1 MASHAGA
8 WPAVSIGIEIYGK
21 RDFHRKIADSITISA
36 TIDNRFYCAAAEKF
50 RDRGRC
56 IGDLISRLRYPGAR
70 MASLALDQST
80 PRARPETPARA
91 PVELIDSR
99 AIGVDL
105 EKIAKAHEGNE
116 REMRTALAKRLKAAL
131 IEGRAKAE
139 QLLLKDRQGRRCAER
154 LCRMEDEIIRI
165 LFEFAKKHLY
175 PSQNP
180 SESEHMAV
188 IATGGYGRGLQA
200 PGSDIDLLFLLPYKQ
215 TAWGESIAEAI
226 LYCLWDTGLKVGHAT
241 RSVDECIRQAKADM
255 TIRTAILEARFLLGD
270 RKLYDELVKRF
281 DNDVVRNT
289 AAKFVAA
296 KLAEREER
304 IRRSGQSRYLVE
316 PNVKDGKGGLRDL
329 HTLFWIAKYVYRV
342 REPDELIKRGVFDKH
357 EYQLFRRCEDFLWAV
372 RCHMHFV
379 TNRAEE
385 RLGFDIQRE
394 IAQRLGYTA
403 HPGQQDVERF
413 MKHYFLIAKDVGDLT
428 AIVCA
433 QLEDDQNK
441 SIPVLS
447 RVMAKFVTA
456 KRKVLTETE
465 DFIVDKNR
473 IRLAQANVFKRDP
486 VNLIRIFRLAQKH
499 NLAFHPDA
507 MRVITRSLHLINSDL
522 RDDKEANR
530 LFLEII
536 ISKNDPETVL
546 RRMNEA
552 GVLGRFVPAFGK
564 IVAMMQ
570 FNMYH
575 HYTVDEHLLRC
586 IGLLA
591 DIERGEKDTPLAHE
605 LFQSLRPGN
614 RTVLYVT
621 MFLHDI
627 AKGRIEDHS
636 IAGARVA
643 RRLCPRLGLSAAD
656 TEVVAWLIENHLV
669 MSSVAQ
675 SRDLSDRKTIEN
687 FAAVVQS
694 TERLKLL
701 MILTTADIR
710 AVGPGV
716 WNGWKAQLLRTLYYE
731 TEPVLTGGFSEVNR
745 AQRVATAQTEF
756 RQALKHWPAERLE
769 SYISRLYP
777 AYWLK
782 VDLQHKVEHAHFLM
796 GAEDAGKTLAT
807 TVGYDSG
814 NVTELTVLAPDHPW
828 LLSIIAGACAM
839 AGANIVDAQI
849 FTTTDG
855 LALDTISLSRE
866 FERDEDEQ
874 RRANRI
880 ADSIEK
886 ALRGELRLPD
896 TLGKR
901 VAPKGRI
908 KAFAL
913 EPTVAINNQWSHRYT
928 MMEVTGLDRTG
939 LLYEM
944 TTTLSK
950 LNLNIASAHVATF
963 GERVVDVFY
972 VTDLMGA
979 QITSPTRQAAIK
991 RAIIP
996 LFGPEAKPSK
1006 AKAEA

>member
-1 MASHAGA
+1 LPLA
-8 WPAVSIGIEIYGK
+8 
-21 RDFHRKIADSITISA
+21 
-36 TIDNRFYCAAAEKF
+36 
-50 RDRGRC
+50 
-56 IGDLISRLRYPGAR
+56 LRYPDAP
-70 MASLALDQST
+70 MASLALETGSRTGSEQST
-80 PRARPETPARA
+80 RKPG
-91 PVELIDSR
+91 ELIDFR
-99 AIGVDL
+99 VVAADL
-105 EKIAKAHEGNE
+105 ESLAETHSGGG
-116 REMRTALAKRLKAAL
+116 RELRAALAQRLKTALN
-131 IEGRAKAE
+131 EGRAKAE
-139 QLLLKDRQGRRCAER
+139 QLLLNDRHGRTCAER
-154 LCRMEDEIIRI
+154 LCRLEDEIIRL
-165 LFEFAKKHLY
+165 LFEFARKHLY
-175 PSQNP
+175 QSQNP
-180 SESEHMAV
+180 SEAEHMAV

-270 RKLYDELVKRF
+270 KELFDELVTRF
-281 DNDVVRNT
+281 DNEVVRNT
-289 AAKFVAA
+289 ASEFVAA
-296 KLAEREER
+296 KLGEREDR
-304 IRRSGQSRYLVE
+304 VRRSGQSRYLVE

-342 REPDELIKRGVFDKH
+342 REPDELIKRGVFDKN
-357 EYQLFRRCEDFLWAV
+357 EYLLFRRCEDFLWSV
-372 RCHMHFV
+372 RCHMHFL
-379 TNRAEE
+379 TGRAEE
-385 RLGFDIQRE
+385 RLSFDIQRE
-394 IAQRLGYTA
+394 IAVRLGYTE

-413 MKHYFLIAKDVGDLT
+413 MKHYFLVAKDVGDLT
-428 AIVCA
+428 AILCA
-433 QLEDDQNK
+433 DLEDSHAK
-441 SIPVLS
+441 SVPVLS
-447 RVMAKFVTA
+447 RLMARLRPV
-456 KRKVLTETE
+456 KRRKLAESD

-473 IRLAQANVFKRDP
+473 ITVAAANVFKRDP
-486 VNLIRIFRLAQKH
+486 VNLIRIYHLAQKH

-507 MRVITRSLHLINSDL
+507 MRAITRSLKLIDADL
-522 RDDKEANR
+522 REDEEANR
-530 LFLEII
+530 LFMEILT
-536 ISKNDPETVL
+536 SKNDPEIVL

-552 GVLGRFVPAFGK
+552 GVLGHFVPAFGK
-564 IVAMMQ
+564 VVAMMQ

-586 IGLLA
+586 IGILEE
-591 DIERGEKDTPLAHE
+591 IERGSNSE
-605 LFQSLRPGN
+605 
-614 RTVLYVT
+614 TVLANELIHKILPANRRVIYIT
-621 MFLHDI
+621 LFLHDI

-643 RRLCPRLGLSAAD
+643 RRLCPRLGFSAAD
-656 TEVVAWLIENHLV
+656 TETVAWLIENHLV

-694 TERLKLL
+694 VERLKLL
-701 MILTTADIR
+701 AILTTADIR

-745 AQRVATAQTEF
+745 AQRVAAAQAEF
-756 RQALKHWPAERLE
+756 RAAMKDWPSDRLE
-769 SYISRLYP
+769 GYIAKLYP

-782 VDLQHKVEHAHFLM
+782 VDLPHKIRHANFVRA
-796 GAEDAGKTLAT
+796 AEDADKSLS
-807 TVGYDSG
+807 TVISFDGG
-814 NVTELTVLAPDHPW
+814 AVTELTVLAPDHPW

-849 FTTTDG
+849 YTTTDG
-855 LALDTISLSRE
+855 RALDTISLSRE
-866 FERDEDEQ
+866 FDRDEDEK
-874 RRANRI
+874 RRADRV

-896 TLGKR
+896 MVGKR

-913 EPTVAINNQWSHRYT
+913 EPTVTVNNQWSHRYT
-928 MMEVTGLDRTG
+928 MVEITGLDRTG

-944 TTTLSK
+944 TSTLSK
-950 LNLNIASAHVATF
+950 LNLNITSAHVATF

-979 QITSPTRQAAIK
+979 QIVSPTRQAAIK
-991 RAIIP
+991 RALIA
-996 LFGPEAKPSK
+996 LFAT
-1006 AKAEA
+1006 AESAGKTGS